1 MATNSHSRAE
11 RRPLPTAP
19 ARRYRSRSL
28 MDATGERLRR
38 LPLGSRL
45 RRWGRTA
52 YHAAWMLQ
60 TGGRGLSCTLPSG
73 ELVRVLPEHR
83 YLSWNPVEYA
93 AFRGTVRAGTIAL
106 DVGANVGA
114 YAVLLGQWV
123 GASGRV
129 YAFEPSPVAFRGL
142 VRHIALNAQDGVVTP
157 VAAAVADRD
166 GTGDLIVADTA
177 GESRLADGV
186 ERGRTMS
193 VSTVTIDSFC
203 AREGLL
209 PSFIKIDVEGAELD
223 VLRGARKSI
232 AAAGSELAL
241 FVEMHPSTWSA
252 SEAGDLQRECEALG
266 LVAEALDGTVPYVWT
281 QEGVCLRLRHRARR
295 KEPS

>member
-1 MATNSHSRAE
+1 MAASNHSMTE
-11 RRPLPTAP
+11 RQPLPTAP
-19 ARRYRSRSL
+19 TRRYRSQSL
-28 MDATGERLRR
+28 MDAAGERLRG

-83 YLSWNPVEYA
+83 YLSWNPAEYA
-93 AFRGTVRAGTIAL
+93 AFRGTVRSGSVAL

-142 VRHIALNAQDGVVTP
+142 VRHIELNARDGVVTP

-166 GTGDLIVADTA
+166 GTGDLIVAGTA
-177 GESRLADGV
+177 GESRLAGGV
-186 ERGRTMS
+186 ERGRTLS
-193 VSTVTIDSFC
+193 VPTVTIDSFC
-203 AREGLL
+203 AREGLQ
-209 PSFIKIDVEGAELD
+209 PSFIKIDVEGAELA
-223 VLRGARKSI
+223 VLRGARETI
-232 AAAGSELAL
+232 RRGGDALAL
-241 FVEMHPSTWSA
+241 FVELHPSIWS
-252 SEAGDLQRECEALG
+252 L
-266 LVAEALDGTVPYVWT
+266 AEATRADFESELERQRLKVEPLTSDDPWSVEGMVVRLVP
-281 QEGVCLRLRHRARR
+281 R
-295 KEPS
+295 

>member
-1 MATNSHSRAE
+1 MAISNHSITE
-11 RRPLPTAP
+11 RQPLPTAP
-19 ARRYRSRSL
+19 AGRYRSRSL
-28 MDATGERLRR
+28 MDAAGERLRS

-83 YLSWNPVEYA
+83 YMSWNPIEYA
-93 AFRGTVRAGTIAL
+93 AFREAVRHGTVAL

-123 GASGRV
+123 GATGRV

-142 VRHIALNAQDGVVTP
+142 VRHIALNVQDGIVTP

-177 GESRLADGV
+177 GESRLAGSV

-193 VSTVTIDSFC
+193 VPTVTIDSFC

-209 PSFIKIDVEGAELD
+209 PSFIKIDVEGAELA
-223 VLRGARKSI
+223 VLRGARETI
-232 AAAGSELAL
+232 RRGGDALAL
-241 FVEMHPSTWSA
+241 FVELHPSIWSLGEA
-252 SEAGDLQRECEALG
+252 TRADLESELEC
-266 LVAEALDGTVPYVWT
+266 
-281 QEGVCLRLRHRARR
+281 QRLRV
-295 KEPS
+295 EPLTSDDPWTVEGIVVRLVPR

>member
-1 MATNSHSRAE
+1 MATSNHSMAE

-28 MDATGERLRR
+28 MDAAGERLRS

-93 AFRGTVRAGTIAL
+93 AFRGTVRAGTVAL

-177 GESRLADGV
+177 GESRLADGI
-186 ERGRTMS
+186 ERRRTMS

-209 PSFIKIDVEGAELD
+209 PSFIKIDVEGAELA
-223 VLRGARKSI
+223 VLRGARETI
-232 AAAGSELAL
+232 RRRRDALAL
-241 FVEMHPSTWSA
+241 FVELHPSIWS
-252 SEAGDLQRECEALG
+252 L
-266 LVAEALDGTVPYVWT
+266 AEATRADFESELERQRLKVEPLTSDDPWSVEGMVVRLVP
-281 QEGVCLRLRHRARR
+281 R
-295 KEPS
+295 

>member
-1 MATNSHSRAE
+1 MATSNHSMTE
-11 RRPLPTAP
+11 RQPLPTAP

-28 MDATGERLRR
+28 MDAAGERLRG

-60 TGGRGLSCTLPSG
+60 TGGRGLSCRLPSG
-73 ELVRVLPEHR
+73 ELVHVLPEHR

-93 AFRGTVRAGTIAL
+93 AFRGTVRSGTVAL

-193 VSTVTIDSFC
+193 VPTVRIDSFC
-203 AREGLL
+203 AREGLR
-209 PSFIKIDVEGAELD
+209 PSFIKIDVEGAELA
-223 VLRGARKSI
+223 VLRGARETI
-232 AAAGSELAL
+232 RRGGDALAL
-241 FVEMHPSTWSA
+241 FLELHPSIWSLA
-252 SEAGDLQRECEALG
+252 KVTRADLESELECQRLKVEPLTSDDPWSVEG
-266 LVAEALDGTVPYVWT
+266 MVVRLVP
-281 QEGVCLRLRHRARR
+281 R
-295 KEPS
+295 

>member
-1 MATNSHSRAE
+1 
-11 RRPLPTAP
+11 
-19 ARRYRSRSL
+19 
-28 MDATGERLRR
+28 
-38 LPLGSRL
+38 
-45 RRWGRTA
+45 
-52 YHAAWMLQ
+52 MLQ

-166 GTGDLIVADTA
+166 GTGELIVADTA

-209 PSFIKIDVEGAELD
+209 PSFIKIDVEGAELA
-223 VLRGARKSI
+223 VLRGARETI
-232 AAAGSELAL
+232 RRGGDMLAL
-241 FVEMHPSTWSA
+241 FVELHPSIWS
-252 SEAGDLQRECEALG
+252 L
-266 LVAEALDGTVPYVWT
+266 AEATRAEFESELDRQRLKVEPLTSDDPWSMEGMVVRLVP
-281 QEGVCLRLRHRARR
+281 R
-295 KEPS
+295 